1 MSIIKKIPWLSLT
14 LALLTYSS
22 LGWFISAI
30 NLNPIAW
37 IGIAIALL
45 LVVAIMTMPLLEF
58 NKYTNYLF
66 KSNIRTFIAAIVGAL
81 LLFMMLGWFRLFLDT
96 LVIVAI
102 NILVRIDFQT
112 AGWQQIYAFAT
123 LASIAL
129 SGLGIGSL
137 IHRLM
142 ST

>member
-22 LGWFISAI
+22 LGWFISVI
-30 NLNPIAW
+30 NLDPIAW
-37 IGIAIALL
+37 IGVAIALL

-66 KSNIRTFIAAIVGAL
+66 KSNIRTFVAAIFGAL
-81 LLFMMLGWFRLFLDT
+81 LLFLMLGWFRLFLDT
-96 LVIVAI
+96 LVIVAA

-112 AGWQQIYAFAT
+112 AGWQQIHAFGI
-123 LASIAL
+123 LSLIAL

-137 IHRLM
+137 LHRLM